1 MTLLGQV
8 KIVADEE
15 LIRKFKQ
22 IALMKHGK
30 LSLAV
35 EGEEALRLYIT
46 KHKYLLEKFPPKESD
61 PLNKIIGALASPSQ
75 TDALRDLKQLET
87 GEP

>member
-1 MTLLGQV
+1 MGQV

-30 LSLAV
+30 LNLAV
-35 EGEEALRLYIT
+35 EGEEALRLYII
-46 KHKYLLEKFPPKESD
+46 KHRHLLEKFPPKESD
-61 PLNKIIGALASPSQ
+61 PLNKIIGALASPIE
-75 TDALRDLKQLET
+75 TDALRDLKQLES